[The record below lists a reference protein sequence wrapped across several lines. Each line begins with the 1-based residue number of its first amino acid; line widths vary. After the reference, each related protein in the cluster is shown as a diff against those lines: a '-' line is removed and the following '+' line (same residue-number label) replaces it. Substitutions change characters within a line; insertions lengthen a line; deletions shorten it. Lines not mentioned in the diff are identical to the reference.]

1 MQSNPTPKLTPNES
15 MREDDNYRQKY
26 DRIHTTIEDLNA
38 RLMDMFHKKELE
50 LLEEYKREMFRAQS
64 ELNELR
70 DNTNE

>member
-1 MQSNPTPKLTPNES
+1 
-15 MREDDNYRQKY
+15 
-26 DRIHTTIEDLNA
+26 
-38 RLMDMFHKKELE
+38 MFHKKELE